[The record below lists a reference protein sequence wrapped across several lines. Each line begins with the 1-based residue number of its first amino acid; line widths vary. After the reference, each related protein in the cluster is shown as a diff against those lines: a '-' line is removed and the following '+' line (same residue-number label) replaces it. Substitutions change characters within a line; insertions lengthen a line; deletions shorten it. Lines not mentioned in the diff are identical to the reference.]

1 MRIPGI
7 EREITNLGMQKLNG
21 RSDFIG
27 KLHNKLTWG
36 WELWTKDGYD
46 VITPS
51 DAHTRAFN
59 VRSGDWVIVF
69 NNRLWFPYTT
79 YTERCGLL
87 VSFAKFKVGDSI
99 HHMLS
104 LDDQRTKADL
114 YSSVSAVYA
123 HTIVEADIR
132 PLLAD
137 KQRKAWQRWVET
149 KPVRARLAITELTNT
164 KTEIIDRFISKYSDD
179 WQDRY
184 VITSYSSYGPLEIQL
199 RLAFAH
205 LRNNAVLRYL
215 WNKHH
220 YCGLRYV
227 ELYNKVGAL
236 YNDQICIVSVPRASL
251 EASKADRWVSSIFP
265 EDILGIPIRK
275 PISNM
280 LMVGCMNEK
289 EGTVDLPYQ

>member
-7 EREITNLGMQKLNG
+7 DREITNLGMQKLNG

-27 KLHNKLTWG
+27 KLHNKLSWG

-51 DAHTRAFN
+51 EGHTRAFN
-59 VRSGDWVIVF
+59 VRSGDWVVVF
-69 NNRLWFPYTT
+69 DNRLWFPYTT
-79 YTERCGLL
+79 YNERCGL
-87 VSFAKFKVGDSI
+87 VVAFAKFKVGDSI

-104 LDDQRTKADL
+104 LDDQRTKNDL

-123 HTIVEADIR
+123 HTIVETDIR

-149 KPVRARLAITELTNT
+149 KPVRARLAIGELTNT
-164 KTEIIDRFISKYSDD
+164 KTEVIDRFISKYSDE
-179 WQDRY
+179 WQERY
-184 VITSYSSYGPLEIQL
+184 VIISYSSYGPLEIQL

-220 YCGLRYV
+220 YCGLRYT

-236 YNDQICIVSVPRASL
+236 YNDQLCIISVPRASL
-251 EASKADRWVSSIFP
+251 EASKVDRWISSVFP
-265 EDILGIPIRK
+265 EDVLGIPIRK
-275 PISNM
+275 PIANV
-280 LMVGCMNEK
+280 LMIGCMNEK
-289 EGTVDLPYQ
+289 TSTIDLPHQ